1 MSLIITQ
8 RAKKTKTNIKKEKTN
23 ETAKRMIENKAKSK

>member
-8 RAKKTKTNIKKEKTN
+8 RTKKIKKNIKKEKTN
-23 ETAKRMIENKAKSK
+23 ETAKRGI